1 MSNYEKVNIDRK
13 LEKILKK
20 VKEYLPA
27 FNEEKFLKAFKFAA
41 EAHEGQF
48 RKDGKTP
55 YIVHPLETVLTLV
68 RLHADE
74 DSLIAGLIHDVP
86 EDTDRTMQEVESLFG
101 EQVAFLVDGITKLSK
116 VYYRHDMAERQIESL
131 KKLLIHSA
139 QDPRV
144 ILIKLAD
151 RLHNMSTLQFVK
163 PEKRFRIAKETLEIY
178 VPIASLLGIDDIKK
192 TLEDYC
198 FQYLFPKDYDNIQKV
213 LDDIKIKQANVL
225 EKTIEIIQKEIEK
238 ENLGDFKIY
247 GREKSPYSVF
257 KKTVRKN
264 KKPEELE
271 DLLALRIVV
280 NNIKECYLIL
290 GIIHSIF
297 KPKPGRFKDYI
308 AVPKPNGY
316 QSLHTVVFG
325 VRGQTTEFQIRTH
338 NMQIEAQYG
347 IAAHYFYRTA
357 QENNEGYKEKHS
369 RWAQKILE
377 FQKSGMDSNDFLESL
392 KLDIFQDRIF
402 VFTPRGDTIDL
413 PRGASAVD
421 LAYSVH
427 TDIGNNAIKAE
438 INGAVV
444 PLTYTL
450 KTGDVVNI
458 ITASQPT
465 GPNREWLIFAKT
477 NIARNKIREALR
489 KSSRIKKLSV
499 GRRLLQKVFD
509 RAGVGL
515 VEETPKKKLKELAA
529 LCESGSKCRTMEDIL
544 VEVGE
549 GSINPVD
556 VLKVAYPSKGL
567 MSDKQGFFRK
577 LFRIPI
583 TNKKRVGLKIRAIDR
598 VGAGKDLLTILSDQ
612 NINVINLKISPKRF
626 QNVFTMTANLE
637 VESFEQFTYL
647 CTQLE
652 QVDEIIEVQRR
663 FHKRRAWFY
672 ILAFSTIALWIC
684 HPIVTYYMSRNTIHS
699 FVIYGGMLTLFI
711 LVHSLK
717 KVTKR
722 NFPELRDTGARKLWY
737 FTFFIGNFAMFT
749 LIAELIFFNIHYNTT
764 VVFGLIAVIY
774 AYSIYEYIRY
784 HKKES

>member
-13 LEKILKK
+13 LEKILEK

-48 RKDGKTP
+48 RKDEKTP
-55 YIVHPLETVLTLV
+55 YIVHPLETTLTLAK
-68 RLHADE
+68 LHADE

-86 EDTDRTMQEVESLFG
+86 EDTDRTMQEVENLFG

-116 VYYRHDMAERQIESL
+116 VYYRDDMAERQVESL

-151 RLHNMSTLQFVK
+151 RLHNMRTLQFVK

-178 VPIASLLGIDDIKK
+178 VPIASLLGIDEIKK
-192 TLEDYC
+192 NLEGYC
-198 FQYLFPKDYDNIQKV
+198 FKNLFPKDYENIQKV
-213 LDDIKIKQANVL
+213 LENTKIKQANVL

-238 ENLGDFKIY
+238 EKLDGFKIY

-271 DLLALRIVV
+271 DLLALRIIV

-290 GIIHSIF
+290 GIIHSLF
-297 KPKPGRFKDYI
+297 KPKPGKFKDYI

-316 QSLHTVVFG
+316 KSLHTVVFG

-338 NMQIEAQYG
+338 DMQIEAQYG
-347 IAAHYFYRTA
+347 IAAHYFYRTM
-357 QENNEGYKEKHS
+357 QDNNEGYKEKHS
-369 RWAQKILE
+369 RWAEKILE
-377 FQKSGMDSNDFLESL
+377 YQKSSLDSRDFLESL

-427 TDIGNNAIKAE
+427 TDVGNNAIKAE

-477 NIARNKIREALR
+477 NLARNKILEALR

-499 GRRLLQKVFD
+499 GRRLLQKIFD

-515 VEETPKKKLKELAA
+515 VEETPKKKLKELVA
-529 LCESGSKCRTMEDIL
+529 LCESGSKCKTMEDVL
-544 VEVGE
+544 AAVGE

-556 VLKVAYPSKGL
+556 VLKIAYPSKGL
-567 MSDKQGFFRK
+567 MSDKYGFFRR
-577 LFRIPI
+577 LFRIPD
-583 TNKKRVGLKIRAIDR
+583 TNKKLVGLKIKAIDR
-598 VGAGKDLLTILSDQ
+598 VGAGKDLLTILSEQ
-612 NINVINLKISPKRF
+612 NINVINLKISPKRL

-637 VESFEQFTYL
+637 VESFEQFTNL

-652 QVDEIIEVQRR
+652 QVDEIIEVQRK
-663 FHKRRAWFY
+663 FHRRRAWFHL
-672 ILAFSTIALWIC
+672 LALLTTLLWIS
-684 HPIVTYYMSRNTIHS
+684 HPIVTYYMSKSDLHLL
-699 FVIYGGMLTLFI
+699 FIYGGIATLFI
-711 LVHSLK
+711 LVNNLK
-717 KVTKR
+717 NVTRR
-722 NFPELRDTGARKLWY
+722 NFPELRDTSGKKLWY
-737 FTFFIGNFAMFT
+737 FTFFIGNFALFT
-749 LIAELIFFNIHYNTT
+749 LIAELIFFQIHYNTI
-764 VVFGLIAVIY
+764 VVFGLVAIIY
-774 AYSIYEYIRY
+774 AYFIFEYIRY